1 MNIIRI
7 DNKNYVLGDDILNM
21 APVFTKGCR
30 SSRDFIKKKNID
42 GKSYIY
48 ARLCPK
54 DKVWSI
60 NDGKSAKLD
69 KVLIRHI
76 YAKTINELGLN
87 QDQVTNN
94 NDPIVNNEIDIAPE
108 IIYLNDEEKFKD
120 DQNNIVEIET
130 RGIRELDKIYFKVKD
145 VMTGFDM
152 ANLYTTLINQNT
164 DYQQDID
171 YKYFMCK
178 TIYNLQKN
186 TGRKVIASKELFL
199 TYEGMLRVLFVSR
212 NKKTTKFV
220 SWVTKILFAA
230 QLGTVEQK
238 NELVS
243 NIKGVS
249 YETIQELFSI
259 NARSLPCVYLTAF
272 NNVGTLRDKLNID
285 QSIPDD
291 SIVYKFGL
299 TKSFADRKNGHKK
312 EYKSIADLIDMKL
325 IYYTYIDPLYLAD
338 AEKEIKTLLEDY
350 KISWD
355 NHEELVIIPNNI
367 LKFIKKIYEN
377 IGMKYSGHTEEFN
390 RQILELNKV
399 IETLKI
405 QMHNQQIMHDKD
417 IEVLKVQ
424 MKNNKIIHEKE
435 LENKDLIITNKD
447 LIITNKDL
455 LNDNLIKELKIKEL
469 ELRLIKQ

>member
-1 MNIIRI
+1 MQMNIIRLN
-7 DNKNYVLGDDILNM
+7 NKNYVLGDDLLNM

-30 SSRDFIKKKNID
+30 SSRDIIKRKNID
-42 GKSYIY
+42 TKYYVY
-48 ARLCPK
+48 AREK
-54 DKVWSI
+54 DKVWQI

-69 KVLIRHI
+69 KVLIRYI
-76 YAKTINELGLN
+76 YAKAINELGLN
-87 QDQVTNN
+87 QDKVTNN
-94 NDPIVNNEIDIAPE
+94 NEDENNVSIVNNESNIDIAPE

-130 RGIRELDKIYFKVKD
+130 RGIREHDKIYFKVND
-145 VMTGFDM
+145 VSIGFDM
-152 ANLYTTLINQNT
+152 ARLYDVINDDRNS
-164 DYQQDID
+164 YNINID

-178 TIYNLQKN
+178 YTVNNGKN

-212 NKKTTKFV
+212 NNKTTKFI
-220 SWVTKILFAA
+220 SWATKILFAA
-230 QLGTVEQK
+230 QLGSVEQK

-272 NNVGTLRDKLNID
+272 NNVGILRDKLNID

-350 KISWD
+350 KIKYE
-355 NHEELVIIPNNI
+355 NHDEIVIIPNNM

-390 RQILELNKV
+390 RQIMELNKV
-399 IETLKI
+399 IETIKI
-405 QMHNQQIMHDKD
+405 QMENQ
-417 IEVLKVQ
+417 
-424 MKNNKIIHEKE
+424 KIIHEKE
-435 LENKDLIITNKD
+435 LENKDLVIINKD

-455 LNDNLIKELKIKEL
+455 LNDNLLKELKIKEL
-469 ELRLIKQ
+469 ELKLMKK

>member
-87 QDQVTNN
+87 QDQATNN
-94 NDPIVNNEIDIAPE
+94 NDQIVNNNSNIDIAPE

-120 DQNNIVEIET
+120 DQDNVVEIET

-152 ANLYTTLINQNT
+152 PSLYDVIIDERKSYKLNT
-164 DYQQDID
+164 D

-178 TIYNLQKN
+178 YTANCGKN

-220 SWVTKILFAA
+220 SWATKILFAA

-399 IETLKI
+399 IETLKL
-405 QMHNQQIMHDKD
+405 QMDNQKIMHDKD

-447 LIITNKDL
+447 L